1 MAGAMK
7 KVSLAEKFG
16 LFGEYWQPKIV
27 AELNENYVKV
37 VKFKGEFVWH
47 KHDEEDE
54 LFLITKG
61 TMLIRF
67 RDGDVEVG
75 EGEFIV
81 VPKGVEHKPV
91 AAEEVH
97 AVLIEPKTVLNTGDV
112 EDSLTL
118 RDLERI

>member
-1 MAGAMK
+1 MTSAIK
-7 KVSLAEKFG
+7 KVSLAEKLS
-16 LFGEYWQPKIV
+16 LFGEHWKPKIV

-47 KHDEEDE
+47 KHVDEDE
-54 LFLITKG
+54 LFLIVKG

-81 VPKGVEHKPV
+81 VPRGVEHMPV
-91 AAEEVH
+91 AEEEVH

-112 EDSLTL
+112 EDELTL
-118 RDLERI
+118 RELERI